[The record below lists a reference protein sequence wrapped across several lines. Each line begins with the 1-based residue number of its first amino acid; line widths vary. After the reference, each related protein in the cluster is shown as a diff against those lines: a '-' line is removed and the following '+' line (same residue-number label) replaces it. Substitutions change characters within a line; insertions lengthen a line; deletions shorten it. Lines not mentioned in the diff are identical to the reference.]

1 MLGSLIGDC
10 LGSPF
15 EGEDRPIAK
24 SVLNPYFEKLHE
36 PPAGRK
42 SNLKFILPFRFALTP
57 LLLTVMYKPYTDDTA
72 MTFSLARSLVEKK
85 QFDAG
90 DVAKKCVF
98 LFRHFNGIINH
109 SSFFRFVDEYFA
121 QPRRGYGGNIIDVFK
136 ALKMDDCK
144 DPYGPARL
152 QFAGRGSYGN
162 GSAMRMTPVALFC
175 QQNMEEAIN
184 MAYKSS
190 LITHTNELGYN
201 GAILQCLAIHLALRL
216 DPTQPLD
223 TDNFAKQLED
233 KMGQI
238 EKCDSSV
245 SSQIGVISGTDTRT
259 VTSLLQPSNEEYQR
273 RHAMP
278 NFIKSSYRNKLEE
291 MRHLLKRKPAA
302 SADKVIDV
310 LGHFVTAYGSVP
322 TAIYSFLRSVKDLQ
336 EPDSGTAVLC
346 EETPFQRTI
355 RTAVSL
361 GGDTDT
367 IASMAGAIAGAY
379 YGNHEIAQGLLD
391 HCEGVEQA
399 MELADS
405 LYDSIEH

>member
-1 MLGSLIGDC
+1 
-10 LGSPF
+10 
-15 EGEDRPIAK
+15 
-24 SVLNPYFEKLHE
+24 
-36 PPAGRK
+36 
-42 SNLKFILPFRFALTP
+42 
-57 LLLTVMYKPYTDDTA
+57 
-72 MTFSLARSLVEKK
+72 
-85 QFDAG
+85 
-90 DVAKKCVF
+90 
-98 LFRHFNGIINH
+98 
-109 SSFFRFVDEYFA
+109 
-121 QPRRGYGGNIIDVFK
+121 
-136 ALKMDDCK
+136 MDDCK

-175 QQNMEEAIN
+175 HQNMEEAIN

-201 GAILQCLAIHLALRL
+201 GAILQCLAIHMALRL

-223 TDNFAKQLED
+223 TDNFAKQLEE

-336 EPDSGTAVLC
+336 EPDSGTTILC

-379 YGNHEIAQGLLD
+379 YGNQEIAQALLD

-399 MELADS
+399 LELADS